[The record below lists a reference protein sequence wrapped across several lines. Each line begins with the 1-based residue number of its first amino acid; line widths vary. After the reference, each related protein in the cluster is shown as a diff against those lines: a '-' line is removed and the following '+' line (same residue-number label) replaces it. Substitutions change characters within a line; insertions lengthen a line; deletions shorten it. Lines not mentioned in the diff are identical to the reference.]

1 MHLYLLSPL
10 LCLPCLHF
18 SALLMLSF
26 YVFPLSLLHFL
37 HRVSCS
43 LLGHNRNPHH
53 SCHTTLFSHIIRAW
67 VLAWAWI
74 TFMWLFPF
82 TTIWCGRRNTHTH
95 THSVEL
101 MLSVQPDQNALLQAL
116 LKHVRE
122 QQFRALSLWK
132 KWAYVTC
139 FWVLVFLL
147 LFFSMDRCYYS
158 SLPNALCF
166 VNTGEVI
173 IENNI
178 ALHFQIVHKV
188 TVSS

>member
-53 SCHTTLFSHIIRAW
+53 SHTTLFSHIIRAW

-95 THSVEL
+95 TLCWTHAKCSAWPECLVAGITKTCQRTAVSCPFTLEEMGL
-101 MLSVQPDQNALLQAL
+101 CHVLLS
-116 LKHVRE
+116 
-122 QQFRALSLWK
+122 F
-132 KWAYVTC
+132 
-139 FWVLVFLL
+139 VF
-147 LFFSMDRCYYS
+147 FVVVFSMDRCCYS

>member
-10 LCLPCLHF
+10 LFLPCLHF
-18 SALLMLSF
+18 FALLTPSF

-82 TTIWCGRRNTHTH
+82 TTIWCGRRHTH
-95 THSVEL
+95 TFCWTHAKCSAWPECLVAGITKTCQRTAVSCPFTLKEMSL
-101 MLSVQPDQNALLQAL
+101 CHVLLSFFCCCFFLHGQVLL
-116 LKHVRE
+116 
-122 QQFRALSLWK
+122 
-132 KWAYVTC
+132 
-139 FWVLVFLL
+139 
-147 LFFSMDRCYYS
+147 
-158 SLPNALCF
+158 
-166 VNTGEVI
+166 
-173 IENNI
+173 
-178 ALHFQIVHKV
+178 
-188 TVSS
+188 